1 MTSAL
6 RTARKSFLL
15 ALVTAAAF
23 AQTPPP
29 GSYPPKLRGQ
39 TLSGQAIV
47 LPDAAAG
54 KVTML
59 AIGASKKAGDRT
71 APWKQHFL
79 ADFGSEPRA
88 TYYVA
93 ALLQSAPSLVRGMI
107 RSAMRGGTPEAQRD
121 HVLTSSTDEAAW
133 KKYLDIH
140 DDSLPV
146 ILLLDASGHAL
157 WSYSGEFDAAQYD
170 ALKHAIDEALARR

>member
-1 MTSAL
+1 MGTGVGRSFFAAL
-6 RTARKSFLL
+6 L
-15 ALVTAAAF
+15 TAAAF
-23 AQTPPP
+23 AQGPST
-29 GSYPPKLRGQ
+29 GSETPKLRGQ
-39 TLSGQAIV
+39 TLSGQSII

-71 APWKQHFL
+71 GPWKQHFL
-79 ADFGSEPRA
+79 ADFASNPRA

-107 RSAMRGGTPEAQRD
+107 RSAMRGGTPEPQRD
-121 HVLTSSTDEAAW
+121 HVLTSSSDEAAW

-140 DDSLPV
+140 DDSLPA
-146 ILLLDASGHAL
+146 ILLLDESGHAL
-157 WSYSGEFDAAQYD
+157 WSYRGEFDAAHYD
-170 ALKHAIDEALARR
+170 ALKNAANEALGRR

>member
-1 MTSAL
+1 MGTGG
-6 RTARKSFLL
+6 RRSFL
-15 ALVTAAAF
+15 AAMFSAAVF
-23 AQTPPP
+23 AQAPPA
-29 GSYPPKLRGQ
+29 GSEPPKLRGQ
-39 TLSGQAIV
+39 TLSGQSIT

-54 KVTML
+54 RVTML

-79 ADFGSEPRA
+79 ADFGSDPRA

-121 HVLTSSTDEAAW
+121 HVLTSASDEAAW

-140 DDSLPV
+140 DDSLPA
-146 ILLLDASGHAL
+146 ILLLNESGHAL
-157 WSYSGEFDAAQYD
+157 WSYSGEFDAAHYD
-170 ALKHAIDEALARR
+170 ALKHAVNEAVAAR